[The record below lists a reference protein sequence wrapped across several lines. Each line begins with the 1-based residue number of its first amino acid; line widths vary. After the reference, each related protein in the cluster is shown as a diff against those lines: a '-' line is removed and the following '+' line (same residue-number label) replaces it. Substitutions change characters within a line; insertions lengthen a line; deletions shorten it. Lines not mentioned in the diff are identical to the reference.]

1 MATKK
6 DTTARTAAKSVA
18 KSVKVTLVKSP
29 FGQIHRHRATVRGL
43 GLRRMNQTV
52 VVTDTPEIRGML
64 NASRHL
70 LRVEE
75 A

>member
-1 MATKK
+1 MTK
-6 DTTARTAAKSVA
+6 DSAR
-18 KSVKVTLVKSP
+18 SVKVTLVKSP
-29 FGQIHRHRATVRGL
+29 YGQLARHRATVRGL

-52 VVTDTPEIRGML
+52 VVPDTREIRGML

>member
-1 MATKK
+1 MEQQST
-6 DTTARTAAKSVA
+6 SV
-18 KSVKVTLVKSP
+18 KSVKVTLVKSVH
-29 FGQIHRHRATVRGL
+29 GQLRRHRATASGL

-52 VVTDTPEIRGML
+52 VVADTRENRGMI

-70 LRVEE
+70 FRVEE

>member
-1 MATKK
+1 MAT
-6 DTTARTAAKSVA
+6 DSV

-29 FGQIHRHRATVRGL
+29 FGQLARHRATVRGL
-43 GLRRMNQTV
+43 GLRRMNQTIV
-52 VVTDTPEIRGML
+52 VPDTKEIRGML

-70 LRVEE
+70 FRVEE

>member
-1 MATKK
+1 MAKQSETKNV
-6 DTTARTAAKSVA
+6 R
-18 KSVKVTLVKSP
+18 VTLVKSVY
-29 FGQIHRHRATVRGL
+29 GQLHRHRATARGL

-52 VVTDTPEIRGML
+52 VVADTPEIRGML

-70 LRVEE
+70 FRVEE